1 MFSDLNVNVNNFM
14 ETKFFLQFNARSYTQ
29 DTVLTLTSCMSIAA
43 TPTPSKGISDVLMN
57 KKKTVFLNLSKCNS
71 WHSMTI

>member
-1 MFSDLNVNVNNFM
+1 
-14 ETKFFLQFNARSYTQ
+14 
-29 DTVLTLTSCMSIAA
+29 MSIAA

-71 WHSMTI
+71 WHRWQYNAIVNYMITKKFGVKAAYI